1 MRLRAFVAVGVL
13 AGGAVSMT
21 ACGSA
26 STTAGG
32 STPGSS
38 SSGGSSGGASP
49 GNGSSG
55 VSSSSGSGETSSS
68 SGSAGTGTSSSGGG
82 SATSSGSGGG
92 SGAGA
97 GNDGGAGS
105 SESSSSGSGEGDGS
119 APLACVKGQV
129 KASEVV
135 MLGDS
140 YMDIGHVGPT
150 IQMVAGATYRT
161 YYLAGAALNYESG
174 QLNIPY
180 QFDSMAVPANP
191 DIKVVITD
199 GGGNDILINNS
210 QCLSTP
216 LMGDTSCHMIIDD
229 VLSTAQ
235 KMLADMASKGVEHI
249 AYYFYPHID
258 TTALFTGPDANDWLD
273 YAYPMAAQ
281 ACCAADAL
289 PAGTPDLT
297 CHGSPAP
304 GVDCVFIDTRP
315 EFVGHNDPNDSSN
328 YWFDSLGIHPNQQG
342 ADVLAQKVWGQM
354 QKYCIA
360 Q

>member
-216 LMGDTSCHMIIDD
+216 LMGDTSCHNAIMGS
-229 VLSTAQ
+229 VMRAKQLLS
-235 KMLADMASKGVEHI
+235 DMAGKGVQSVL
-249 AYYFYPHID
+249 YYFYPHISPSVG
-258 TTALFTGPDANDWLD
+258 ADANDWLD
-273 YAYPMAAQ
+273 YAYPLAAQ
-281 ACCAADAL
+281 VCCGTAVPAA
-289 PAGTPDLT
+289 GSSELT
-297 CHGSPAP
+297 CHGKGS
-304 GVDCVFIDTRP
+304 GVDCVFVDTRP
-315 EFVGHNDPNDSSN
+315 EFVGHNMSGTSA
-328 YWFDSLGIHPNQQG
+328 YWFQDGIHPTQPG
-342 ADVLAQKVWGQM
+342 ADAIAQKVWAQM
-354 QKYCIA
+354 HKYCIA